1 MTIPSI
7 PADIRERILAAADE
21 LYQQSG
27 RESLPTVDQVRR
39 GVERTADQYLRNVL
53 RSRWLL
59 ADLGEYR
66 ALHALIGNDWH
77 SLGEKVGAG
86 GSLLRNRG
94 DGTFERIRD
103 STTDRAG
110 WAWGSAF
117 LDLDN
122 DSDLDLYVA
131 NGWISAARDTDL

>member
-1 MTIPSI
+1 
-7 PADIRERILAAADE
+7 
-21 LYQQSG
+21 
-27 RESLPTVDQVRR
+27 
-39 GVERTADQYLRNVL
+39 
-53 RSRWLL
+53 
-59 ADLGEYR
+59 
-66 ALHALIGNDWH
+66 
-77 SLGEKVGAG
+77 
-86 GSLLRNRG
+86 RNRG